1 MVLLNATLTD
11 LFLDNVVVYH
21 YLIHHNFY
29 VMDYQLFFSTMDVEE

>member
-11 LFLDNVVVYH
+11 LFLDNVVVYD

-29 VMDYQLFFSTMDVEE
+29 DNGLPTILLYYGR